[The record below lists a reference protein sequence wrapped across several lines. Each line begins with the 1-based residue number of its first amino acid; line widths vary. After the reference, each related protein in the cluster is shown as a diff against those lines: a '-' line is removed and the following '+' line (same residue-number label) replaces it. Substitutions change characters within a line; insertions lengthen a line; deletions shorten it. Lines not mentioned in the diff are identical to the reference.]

1 MRFPTKIPTL
11 VALIFIITLI
21 VGISFGFEAVT
32 RQQTRASGS
41 IKPISLAAT
50 NISDTSFTFTWMTA
64 DPTTGVITLSGA
76 KQKEQTFFD
85 ERDTT
90 GKLGKYTSHS
100 VAVKNLTP
108 SSDYLVKIISNGK
121 LYLDNDQPY
130 RVTTAGVINS
140 NPNDLEPAYGT
151 VTTPTNQPAQGALVY
166 LTLEGGQT
174 LSTLVKSS
182 GSWLIPLNLAR
193 TEGLDRYLTLSERL
207 TETLLV
213 HYQDQEASAIT
224 DTLNDSPVPTMIL
237 GKSYDFRKQQAK
249 EPEALAA
256 ANTSGSI
263 LGKQTTSTLGGVR
276 IVSPAHGAALTT
288 ALPLIQGTGIGG
300 KQVTI
305 TLGITKPTS
314 STVIVG
320 ADSIWRYTPTKTLSP
335 GKQSVTITTVDSNG
349 KTVAL
354 TNVFEILKSGTQV
367 LGEATPSATLSPTAT
382 PTATI
387 TPFSTPSSTLSGEPL
402 PVSGTTLP
410 TLILI
415 VLGIGLLTGGAFAWI
430 K

>member
-11 VALIFIITLI
+11 IALLFIITLI

-50 NISDTSFTFTWMTA
+50 NISDTSFTFTWMTT
-64 DPTTGVITLSGA
+64 DPTTGVITLSSA

-90 GKLGKYTSHS
+90 GKLGKYTTHS

-108 SSDYLVKIISNGK
+108 GSDYLVKIISNGK
-121 LYLDNDQPY
+121 LYLDNDKPY
-130 RVTTAGVINS
+130 RVTTAPVINS

-151 VTTPTNQPAQGALVY
+151 VITATNQPAQGALVY

-193 TEGLDRYLTLSERL
+193 RESLDRYLTLSERL

-249 EPEALAA
+249 EPGTLAA
-256 ANTSGSI
+256 ANPNGSV
-263 LGKQTTSTLGGVR
+263 LGGTSQPLNGVS
-276 IVSPAHGAALTT
+276 IVNPANGAALTT

-320 ADSIWRYTPTKTLSP
+320 ADGIWRYTPSKPLPP
-335 GKQSVTITTVDSNG
+335 GKQSVTITTVDSSG

-367 LGEATPSATLSPTAT
+367 LGVATPSATLSPTAT
-382 PTATI
+382 PTATL
-387 TPFSTPSSTLSGEPL
+387 TPTSTASSTLSGQPL
-402 PVSGTTLP
+402 PVSGTALP
-410 TLILI
+410 TLILVI
-415 VLGIGLLTGGAFAWI
+415 VGIGLLTSGAVVWI